1 MAAAASDDVALA
13 VDAPRQCATPA
24 AATPRPEETAF
35 DNSFFTAGC
44 EKVAERSAH
53 KSTFGLRQLMY
64 APDDRHD
71 VAVLNI
77 ADLERLDE
85 RRDRIRHRGIERRCT
100 WWCTLQGTV
109 VADVL
114 RSPFF
119 FASFG
124 VYAATLWVFDKPE
137 KEHNGLYATVLTV
150 LGAFLSFASI
160 FLNSETYQRFR
171 ASYLASVKCQGC
183 IFNATT
189 CAQASMRDVAART
202 VSRFIC
208 GAYIMAFAGLRD
220 SHYDADEVL
229 HPFLQKYGLLT
240 EEEWEALRKRGG
252 FAGTGDRYR
261 ELISWTLKVV
271 NEERDAGRCHGND
284 AWRLCSDILMLRGK
298 LAVGYD
304 LLGQPVPFVYVHLVR
319 LLTICYLPVF
329 AFVLARLGSRTPVW
343 KSKLYGAFVLNR
355 RVDLHAND
363 ACTRRTG

>member
-1 MAAAASDDVALA
+1 LWRLPPTS
-13 VDAPRQCATPA
+13 AP
-24 AATPRPEETAF
+24 
-35 DNSFFTAGC
+35 
-44 EKVAERSAH
+44 
-53 KSTFGLRQLMY
+53 STR
-64 APDDRHD
+64 
-71 VAVLNI
+71 
-77 ADLERLDE
+77 RL
-85 RRDRIRHRGIERRCT
+85 HT
-100 WWCTLQGTV
+100 
-109 VADVL
+109 
-114 RSPFF
+114 
-119 FASFG
+119 G

-240 EEEWEALRKRGG
+240 EEEWEALRQRGG

-329 AFVLARLGSRTPVW
+329 AFVLARLGSRTPEAIGLACVAIVIACLFFLGINTVSTKLADPYGHDLDDLRILSHCKLMPGPSTASMTDSMTSSREYSYTTRTPSTRDSRAGAC
-343 KSKLYGAFVLNR
+343 KSILTAELPAGTRASL
-355 RVDLHAND
+355 RVE
-363 ACTRRTG
+363 T